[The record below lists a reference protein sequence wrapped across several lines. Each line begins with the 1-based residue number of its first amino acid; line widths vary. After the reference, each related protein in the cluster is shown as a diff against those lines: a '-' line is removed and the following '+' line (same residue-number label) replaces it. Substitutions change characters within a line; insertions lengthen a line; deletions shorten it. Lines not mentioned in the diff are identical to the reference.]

1 LKKDDSWT
9 IEQPKP
15 KAMGP
20 YAYKDNQ
27 WVGYDD
33 EEFVKLKVWLNV
45 LCRKHYYCLLLY
57 INFLVSKD
65 DLIIMRF

>member
-1 LKKDDSWT
+1 MKKDDSWT

-45 LCRKHYYCLLLY
+45 ENIAIVYYY
-57 INFLVSKD
+57 IIST
-65 DLIIMRF
+65 